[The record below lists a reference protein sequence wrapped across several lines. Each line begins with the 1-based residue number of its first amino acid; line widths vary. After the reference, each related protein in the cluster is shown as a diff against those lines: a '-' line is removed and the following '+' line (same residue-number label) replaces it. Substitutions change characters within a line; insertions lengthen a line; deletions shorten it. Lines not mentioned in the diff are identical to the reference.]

1 MPLILSQNLK
11 FILIESVLNDNKR
24 AIQVKKHC
32 ENKQWVLKEV
42 NLDAIYLKHL
52 LLERVSMS
60 LPVQPVN

>member
-1 MPLILSQNLK
+1 MSLILSQNLK

-24 AIQVKKHC
+24 AVQVKEHC
-32 ENKQWVLKEV
+32 ENNQWVLKEV
-42 NLDAIYLKHL
+42 NLDAIYLIHL